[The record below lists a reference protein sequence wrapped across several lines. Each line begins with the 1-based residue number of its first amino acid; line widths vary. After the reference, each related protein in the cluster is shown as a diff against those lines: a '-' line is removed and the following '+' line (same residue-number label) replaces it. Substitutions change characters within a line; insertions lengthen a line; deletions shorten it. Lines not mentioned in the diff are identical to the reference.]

1 MEFSF
6 PAACRCVKLLLYW
19 FLLIW
24 QINFSLSNAFLYILS
39 SKSAYI
45 GNIVSYFYATFFCF
59 WLMVGLAELCL
70 LSSLSCIMPMHNDF
84 TICLSDEPLVS
95 LLSQRFFYQ
104 LYTLVPR
111 SCTYRCS
118 HMWLRVI
125 VFMSVCFCA
134 HVGTS
139 PLPVFTCKCTVSQ
152 KNISNTFNN
161 VSWRRIMWF

>member
-1 MEFSF
+1 MEFQTKPWPLCLFIIIIIFIILFTVIGYSYHRWPAVMEFSF
-6 PAACRCVKLLLYW
+6 LAACRCVKLLLYW

-118 HMWLRVI
+118 HM
-125 VFMSVCFCA
+125 
-134 HVGTS
+134 
-139 PLPVFTCKCTVSQ
+139 
-152 KNISNTFNN
+152 
-161 VSWRRIMWF
+161 